1 MIDLQHLARCLSY
14 DRAEARQA
22 CTEWVVMPEPRQQA
36 LLDFADRAG
45 LSLHLWRIAEENG
58 VADRLAH
65 AADFRERWR
74 KNGIRL
80 TERQR
85 VAARLTDLLYGAE
98 IPAAVW
104 KGFLLAPDFVPSPV
118 ERQQNDIDLLLSP
131 PDARRAFELFLAN
144 GYRALQEE
152 QDAPALHLPMLI
164 PLVFT
169 DRQGDYFNPLTPP
182 VVELHDRLWPSDFER
197 IPVVFQPDP
206 LTRIVIREG
215 LPTLDLRD
223 QLSACVLHAMRHI
236 FRGSLRASHLYEI
249 AGFLET
255 HAENDDWWHAW
266 LADTALPPQAPLREL
281 CVTGLALAARVF
293 HSRWPS
299 ALEFPR
305 AVLPAA
311 ALRWI
316 EEQGAAVLDRE
327 FRDKQ
332 QLLLQL
338 AFVYGWRDRLL
349 VLQRR
354 LAPIHIPREASPVQ
368 LSPAQRVASR
378 TRWIARR
385 AVFHI
390 VTFFRFLRLAV
401 SLWS

>member
-22 CTEWVVMPEPRQQA
+22 CAEWAALPEPQQRA

-45 LSLHLWRIAEENG
+45 LSLHLWRIAEGNG

-65 AADFRERWR
+65 AAEYRERWR
-74 KNGIRL
+74 KNEIRL
-80 TERQR
+80 TERRR
-85 VAARLTDLLYGAE
+85 VAARLTDLLYGAG
-98 IPAAVW
+98 IPTAVW

-131 PDARRAFELFLAN
+131 PDARRAFELFQAN
-144 GYRALQEE
+144 GYRALQVE
-152 QDAPALHLPMLI
+152 QDSPALHLPMLI
-164 PLVFT
+164 PVVFT
-169 DRQGDYFNPLTPP
+169 DRRGDYFNPLTPP
-182 VVELHDRLWPSDFER
+182 VVELHDRLWPSAFER

-206 LTRIVIREG
+206 LTRIVVREG

-255 HAENDDWWHAW
+255 HAENDAWWGAW
-266 LADTALPPQAPLREL
+266 LADTTLPPQTPLREL
-281 CVTGLALAARVF
+281 CVTGLALAGRVF
-293 HSRWPS
+293 HSRWPR
-299 ALEFPR
+299 ALESPR
-305 AVLPAA
+305 AALPAA

-316 EEQGAAVLDRE
+316 DEHGEAVLDRE
-327 FRDKQ
+327 LRDKQ

-338 AFVYGWRDRLL
+338 AFVHGWRDRLL

-354 LAPIHIPREASPVQ
+354 LAPLRIPSEASPIQ
-368 LSPAQRVASR
+368 LSPAQRIASR
-378 TRWIARR
+378 TRLIARR

-401 SLWS
+401 SLWQ